1 MHRFRFILMRPIEL
15 IPVLFGISIITF
27 ILVHML
33 PGNPAYVLLGSKAT
47 EEAVNAIQQQYGLNQ
62 PVIVQYF
69 YFIANLLHG
78 DLGRS
83 VVYRAPVM
91 EVIGGHALPTIFLVV
106 YGVVLSILLSTGLA
120 LLAAIRRG
128 KVVDHVIR
136 VVSTAGLGL
145 PPFWIGV
152 LLMMIF
158 SIRLDWFPV
167 SGFGNGFWGHLHYLF
182 LPAVTI
188 AISMTPV
195 LTRNL
200 RASLLHESSAD
211 YVTAAK
217 SKSLPARV
225 VWIRHIFRNSLLA
238 TVNLLG
244 VTMSWLIGGT
254 VVVEMVFSVPGL
266 GHLMVSSIFSRD
278 YLVVEAV
285 TMILAVGIVAT
296 NFLVDV
302 ATALLDP
309 RVEL

>member
-1 MHRFRFILMRPIEL
+1 MHRFRFILLRPIEL
-15 IPVLFGISIITF
+15 IPVLVGISIITF

-47 EEAVNAIQQQYGLNQ
+47 EEAVKAIQQQYGLDK

-69 YFIANLLHG
+69 YFIGNLFHG
-78 DLGRS
+78 HLGRS
-83 VVYRAPVM
+83 VVYRAPVFD
-91 EVIGGHALPTIFLVV
+91 VIASHVLPTVFLVI
-106 YGVVLSILLSTGLA
+106 YGVILSILSSIVLA
-120 LLAAIRRG
+120 LVAATRRDGPIDHAIR
-128 KVVDHVIR
+128 VL
-136 VVSTAGLGL
+136 STAGLGL
-145 PPFWIGV
+145 PVFWIGV

-158 SIRLDWFPV
+158 SIRLGWFPV
-167 SGFGNGFWGHLHYLF
+167 SGFGKGFWGHLHYLF

-200 RASLLHESSAD
+200 RASLLHETSAD

-225 VWIRHIFRNSLLA
+225 IWARHIFRNSLLA

-266 GHLMVSSIFSRD
+266 GHLMVSSIFTRD
-278 YLVVEAV
+278 YLVVQAV
-285 TMILAVGIVAT
+285 TMILALGIVAT

-302 ATALLDP
+302 ATVLLDP
-309 RVEL
+309 RVQL